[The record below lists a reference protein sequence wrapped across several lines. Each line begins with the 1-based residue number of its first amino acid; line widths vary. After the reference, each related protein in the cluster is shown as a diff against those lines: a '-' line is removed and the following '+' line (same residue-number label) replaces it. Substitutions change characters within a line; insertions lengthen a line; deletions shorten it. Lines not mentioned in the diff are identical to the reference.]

1 VAKAASWSS
10 RRVYQLVQ
18 AQVAELS
25 NLSIAILRKLQAKD
39 LTQIRLKSSGGLVMS
54 ASGAVA
60 LLSWNWRLCL
70 ATGSGIGIMFLVYS
84 FQNSGQIPW
93 RRVHRQLQSLNRPV
107 VIALASGGIATL
119 STYMMAVIW
128 RDSTSPWLAAGSI
141 MQGLGTLAVLI
152 LLARL
157 ILHRQAEADQS
168 HFQRVV
174 SDLTVEDDLK
184 RLIAVRQLTYL
195 CKTNRLSLAKQR
207 MVGEYLRLLL
217 SHEQASL
224 VHNAALDG
232 LQLLSQK
239 TFLNPAPNLPTT
251 NRSN

>member
-1 VAKAASWSS
+1 
-10 RRVYQLVQ
+10 VYQLVQ

-25 NLSIAILRKLQAKD
+25 NLSISILRKLQAKD
-39 LTQIRLKSSGGLVMS
+39 LTQIRLKRSGGLIMG

-60 LLSWNWRLCL
+60 KLSVGIALLAWNWRLCL
-70 ATGSGIGIMFLVYS
+70 ATGSGVGIMFLVYS

-93 RRVHRQLQSLNRPV
+93 RRIHRQLQSLNRPV

-119 STYMMAVIW
+119 STYMVAVIW

-152 LLARL
+152 LLAWL

-217 SHEQASL
+217 NHEQATL
-224 VHNAALDG
+224 VHSAALDG

-239 TFLNPAPNLPTT
+239 TFLNPASNLPTR
-251 NRSN
+251 NRS